1 MLQPS
6 CGALTKKKKRTA
18 QGSRQKEKKEEKD
31 KRRRKANKLD
41 LLHMKFQIWI

>member
-6 CGALTKKKKRTA
+6 CDALTKKKKSTA

-31 KRRRKANKLD
+31 KRRKANKLD